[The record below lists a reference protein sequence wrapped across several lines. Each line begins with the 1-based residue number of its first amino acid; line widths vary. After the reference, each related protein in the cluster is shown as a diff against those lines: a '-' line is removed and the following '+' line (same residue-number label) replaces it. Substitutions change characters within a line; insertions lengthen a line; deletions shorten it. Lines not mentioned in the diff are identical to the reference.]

1 MEYLIGFALGAIVCA
16 FAKFSGF
23 DRERVF
29 YPTVACVVATY
40 YSLFAVMGKSMLA
53 ITLEALIGCAFF
65 ALAAAGFRKSLWLIV
80 VALVGHG
87 AFDAVHHIFIENPG
101 MPIWWPGFCGSIDVF
116 LGGYLAFLL
125 KRRPGFAY
133 NSRALS

>member
-1 MEYLIGFALGAIVCA
+1 MEYLIGFVLGAVVCA

-40 YSLFAVMGKSMLA
+40 YGLFAVMGHSMSA
-53 ITLEALIGCAFF
+53 ILVEASIGCAFF
-65 ALAAAGFRKSLWLIV
+65 ALAAAGFQKSLWLIV
-80 VALVGHG
+80 VALVGHA
-87 AFDAVHHIFIENPG
+87 AFDAVHHLFIENPG
-101 MPIWWPGFCGSIDVF
+101 MPSWWPGFCGSIDLF

-125 KRRPGFAY
+125 KRRSGFAP
-133 NSRALS
+133 NRKAS